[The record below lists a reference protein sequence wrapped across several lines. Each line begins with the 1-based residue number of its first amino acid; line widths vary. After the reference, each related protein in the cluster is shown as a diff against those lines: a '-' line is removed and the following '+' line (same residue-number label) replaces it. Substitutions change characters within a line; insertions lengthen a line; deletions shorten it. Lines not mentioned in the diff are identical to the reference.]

1 MGPVGARTDAAA
13 SPDAEGRSPRRRPEV
28 RVLGFAALVGLGS
41 MVGTLTR
48 ASIEQGFAGAA
59 ATWPWP
65 TFVINIVGSL
75 VLGGLL
81 EALGRL
87 GQDTGW
93 RRVVRLGGGT
103 GLIGGFTTYSTYVL
117 EIDQLARS
125 GELLLAVLYAVASLI
140 AGVAAAAIGLAAASV
155 LVDRWSSSREQ
166 AR

>member
-1 MGPVGARTDAAA
+1 
-13 SPDAEGRSPRRRPEV
+13 
-28 RVLGFAALVGLGS
+28 VLGFAALVGLGS
-41 MVGTLTR
+41 MVGTLIR

-65 TFVINIVGSL
+65 TFVINVAGSV

-103 GLIGGFTTYSTYVL
+103 GVIGGFTTYSTYVL

-125 GELLLAVLYAVASLI
+125 GELLLAVLYAAVSLVT
-140 AGVAAAAIGLAAASV
+140 GVVAAAIGLAVASA
-155 LVDRWSSSREQ
+155 LIDRRSPSREQ

>member
-1 MGPVGARTDAAA
+1 MGPVGTRANAST
-13 SPDAEGRSPRRRPEV
+13 SPDAEGRPLRRRPRT

-41 MVGTLTR
+41 MVGTLIR

-65 TFVINIVGSL
+65 TFVINVAGSV

-103 GLIGGFTTYSTYVL
+103 GVIGGFTTYSTYVL

-125 GELLLAVLYAVASLI
+125 GELLLAVLYAAVSLVT
-140 AGVAAAAIGLAAASV
+140 GVVAAAIGLAVASA
-155 LVDRWSSSREQ
+155 LIDRRSPSREQ